1 MSFGSILY
9 VGLSCFLIAV
19 LLPKL
24 SLAFLWLGASLVF
37 VAFAYK
43 DSNAQRLGKRR
54 DGSFSLLSNILLFPY
69 LFLIRVAWIQYRY
82 TKGKV
87 PFHPLVDN
95 IWIGRRLLKD
105 ELPEGPAMMIDLSY
119 EFSVDTKAYDGKVY
133 RCLPI
138 LDCHTPDNYEEFS
151 TLVDEAISYQGDVYI
166 TSGQG
171 RGRVGLFAA
180 FLLLRKGVVATP
192 EEAFR
197 WAEKKRSVVVMAEAQ
212 VDYLKGRFEGRDV
225 PAER

>member
-138 LDCHTPDNYEEFS
+138 LDCHTRITCLYGICTSQLCSLSRPKLRCCS
-151 TLVDEAISYQGDVYI
+151 TSSYQ
-166 TSGQG
+166 
-171 RGRVGLFAA
+171 FP
-180 FLLLRKGVVATP
+180 FM
-192 EEAFR
+192 FC
-197 WAEKKRSVVVMAEAQ
+197 W
-212 VDYLKGRFEGRDV
+212 
-225 PAER
+225 